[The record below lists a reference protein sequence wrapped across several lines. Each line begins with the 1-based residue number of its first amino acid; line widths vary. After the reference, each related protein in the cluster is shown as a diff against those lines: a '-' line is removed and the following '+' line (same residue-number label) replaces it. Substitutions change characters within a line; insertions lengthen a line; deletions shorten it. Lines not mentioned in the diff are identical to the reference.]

1 MSAVFKIL
9 LAIGLVLGVIAAL
22 LIWRARNAPRT
33 AAAASSADADNSV
46 APGWISTALA
56 AIDYARTR
64 REWRYRMPWILMLGE
79 RDAGKTSFALS
90 AAVRLAQSNP
100 DRRYASLRIPGSAVS
115 VMNRGVLIDIDGS
128 VSSEGA
134 HAAVATSVA
143 ATGQAS
149 AGATLSAASGASAAN
164 VAATASPSTPASRPA
179 SPAASAS
186 PTPPVT
192 TRNAKKARSR
202 WETLLRTLVDLRP
215 ERPADGIV
223 LTVSARS
230 LLSAT
235 PDQRERL
242 AADAYR
248 QLCDVQDAF
257 RFVQPVSVVVTQ
269 CDRIDGFA
277 PFWRA
282 QPDALRQQMFGWSAP
297 VLASN
302 DTPQDWC
309 HEAFRVV
316 IEQLRALQISTAASV
331 QAVAN
336 DVDRDGMLLFP
347 ARLEQLRT
355 PLAQWLAGAFRA
367 TLDRPGHL
375 CRGVYFTGDLDGAG
389 VGASTNV
396 SFVAGLLDDK
406 VFAERGNARV
416 VRASAWSRNRY
427 LRGFQVAALGVA
439 AALTIALGFAGARL
453 YTTVGQLDRALVQLQ
468 TIRPYSGGVCPS
480 ASEIST
486 VLMSVHELNTR
497 SFDLANPWSWP
508 WFWHPLR
515 DGAAQVVAGRVFAGL
530 VLPGLGCQLAVRAKA
545 LSLRGTDAPR
555 MTGDPGEDA
564 RNARSRLN
572 RQLREVTDLEAGLGT
587 FYKIAEP
594 FSGASTE
601 QDVVRFARLVN
612 FAYGLPVSLV
622 MRDGDSGLLAAS
634 LSSASTDYRP
644 DLPENLA
651 AGYRNQLAQMETD
664 LRDAL
669 VTQAGSGQQL
679 LVNLQTGHGDPAAQ
693 TRQLVAWLAWT
704 RDNWLGAVEQE
715 AQRNLCGQ
723 IRTDLRQQI
732 RQLVLVDASSGRYV
746 PGTTATDAARASP
759 YAALLETTASTFS
772 AAECDDE
779 VYQKLDALSVPPYN
793 PLIVRDQGRRAF
805 NASFMQ
811 EFAGLAALSQLHF
824 MQVTKRRTAFACSI
838 NGAGATG
845 ARSWNA
851 GPLGDAA
858 TYIDEYRRFAQRFG
872 FQPAKVPTSSGG
884 VSSAGPRPLYAQ
896 IAATQLENALNDA
909 LLEAQS
915 PLPPGPDV
923 WPAATTSNALS
934 AVPFDEQALA
944 QASRDLSRTL
954 GPLIQVERAYSEF
967 GFSKGFS
974 ALSGCLQQYAA
985 DRLSTVGSL
994 AVQSQLYQP
1003 QSDTTGGE
1011 FFDLGTVPVTRD
1023 YLARQVARSQ
1033 VLAAYAAPFATLAQ
1047 NSGNAPANSPN
1058 VQTAAYWGNSI
1069 AEVNRYVPSADP
1081 ASQMGQLAS
1090 LFVDRL
1096 NGMTTQNCN
1105 ARLQDP
1111 ASSTDDGANDLFAAR
1126 RRDLV
1131 KVAQSLCQG
1140 SDAVAF
1146 QNLFSLFDATLG
1158 GRYPFGLAG
1167 APEASP
1173 LAVRDFFSVYAQ
1185 QSAVLR
1191 AQLTRLPK
1199 TQRTAAS
1206 AFLDQLDDDQKF
1218 FAQTLRADG
1227 SLGVHLNVAF
1237 NVRQSVE
1244 RGADQLVG
1252 WMLSSAN
1259 QSAAYPNGQTGLDW
1273 VAGQPLALDLTWA
1286 ELSRWAPYVNP
1297 AVPNSPDVEGRTA
1310 TFSAGG
1316 TWALMRLVQQHAM
1329 ERGAA
1334 AADGITLRFSVPVAS
1349 AASVAAAAAGAG
1361 ASGTAGATS
1370 ATTSAGAARAATPPL
1385 SSASTA
1391 QLLINLQL
1399 QGVDPV
1405 SHAVAPLKLP
1415 AFPTGSPALPASS
1428 RTSRGGAASAQIS
1441 TIPSIPPLPPG
1452 MDGPAPVANTAAMSP
1467 GSH

>member
-9 LAIGLVLGVIAAL
+9 LCIGLVLGVIAAL
-22 LIWRARNAPRT
+22 LIWRARNAPRS
-33 AAAASSADADNSV
+33 AAAASSADADDSA

-56 AIDYARTR
+56 ALDYARTR

-134 HAAVATSVA
+134 HAAVATSVVA
-143 ATGQAS
+143 AGQAS
-149 AGATLSAASGASAAN
+149 AGAAPSTASSATSTTSAAN
-164 VAATASPSTPASRPA
+164 VAATASTGTPASTTASTSPMPA
-179 SPAASAS
+179 
-186 PTPPVT
+186 VT
-192 TRNAKKARSR
+192 SRNAKKARSR

-235 PDQRERL
+235 PDQLERL
-242 AADAYR
+242 GADAYR

-316 IEQLRALQISTAASV
+316 IEQLRALQIATAASA

-336 DVDRDGMLLFP
+336 DLDRDGMLLFP
-347 ARLEQLRT
+347 ARLDQLRA

-389 VGASTNV
+389 VGASANV

-486 VLMSVHELNTR
+486 VLMSVHELDTR

-545 LSLRGTDAPR
+545 LSARGTEAPR
-555 MTGDPGEDA
+555 ITGDPGEDA

-594 FSGASTE
+594 FSGAATE
-601 QDVVRFARLVN
+601 QDVMRFARLVN

-651 AGYRNQLAQMETD
+651 ASYRNQLAQMETD

-679 LVNLQTGHGDPAAQ
+679 LVDLQTGHGDPAAQ

-732 RQLVLVDASSGRYV
+732 RQLVLVDASSGRSV
-746 PGTTATDAARASP
+746 PGATATQAARASP

-779 VYQKLDALSVPPYN
+779 VYRKLDALSVPPYN
-793 PLIVRDQGRRAF
+793 PLIVREQGRRAF
-805 NASFMQ
+805 NASFTQ

-838 NGAGATG
+838 NGAGANG

-858 TYIDEYRRFAQRFG
+858 AYIDEYRRFAQRFA
-872 FQPAKVPTSSGG
+872 FLPARVPASSGLPA
-884 VSSAGPRPLYAQ
+884 AGPRPLYAQ
-896 IAATQLENALNDA
+896 IAATQLENSLNDA

-915 PLPPGPDV
+915 PPPPGPDV

-967 GFSKGFS
+967 DFSKGFS

-1011 FFDLGTVPVTRD
+1011 FFELGTVPVTRD

-1069 AEVNRYVPSADP
+1069 AEVNRYVPSNDP

-1173 LAVRDFFSVYAQ
+1173 LAVRDFFAVYAQ
-1185 QSAVLR
+1185 QSAALR

-1237 NVRQSVE
+1237 NVRQSAE

-1259 QSAAYPNGQTGLDW
+1259 QSAVYPNGQSGLDW

-1297 AVPNSPDVEGRTA
+1297 AVPNPPDVEGRTA

-1349 AASVAAAAAGAG
+1349 AASVAAAASVATSASAGSVASSAG
-1361 ASGTAGATS
+1361 AS
-1370 ATTSAGAARAATPPL
+1370 RAATPPL

-1391 QLLINLQL
+1391 QLMINLQL

-1405 SHAVAPLKLP
+1405 SHAAAPLKLP
-1415 AFPTGSPALPASS
+1415 AFPTGSPALPASA
-1428 RTSRGGAASAQIS
+1428 RTSRGGAVSAQIPV
-1441 TIPSIPPLPPG
+1441 IPSIPPLPPG
-1452 MDGPAPVANTAAMSP
+1452 MDGPAPVANTAAVSQ

>member
-1 MSAVFKIL
+1 MSAVFEIL

-22 LIWRARNAPRT
+22 LIWRARNAPHT
-33 AAAASSADADNSV
+33 AAASADADDSV
-46 APGWISTALA
+46 APGWISSTLA

-64 REWRYRMPWILMLGE
+64 REWRYRLPWILMLGE

-90 AAVRLAQSNP
+90 AAMRLAQSNP

-128 VSSEGA
+128 VSSAGA
-134 HAAVATSVA
+134 SASAAIA
-143 ATGQAS
+143 ASAAASGS
-149 AGATLSAASGASAAN
+149 AGAAA
-164 VAATASPSTPASRPA
+164 STPA
-179 SPAASAS
+179 AASTSLVVADAS
-186 PTPPVT
+186 VASATPST
-192 TRNAKKARSR
+192 TSRTAKKARSK

-215 ERPADGIV
+215 ERPVDGIV

-230 LLSAT
+230 LLSASA
-235 PDQRERL
+235 DQLERL
-242 AADAYR
+242 AVDAYR

-297 VLASN
+297 TLASN

-316 IEQLRALQISTAASV
+316 IEQLRALQISSAASG
-331 QAVAN
+331 QAVASE
-336 DVDRDGMLLFP
+336 VDRDGILLFP
-347 ARLEQLRT
+347 ARLEQLRG
-355 PLAQWLAGAFRA
+355 PLAQWLTGAFRA

-389 VGASTNV
+389 VGASANV
-396 SFVAGLLDDK
+396 AFVSGLLDDK

-439 AALTIALGFAGARL
+439 AALAIALGFAGARL

-468 TIRPYSGGVCPS
+468 TVRPYSGGVCPS

-486 VLMSVHELNTR
+486 LLMSVHELNTR

-515 DGAAQVVAGRVFAGL
+515 DGAAQVVAGRVFADL

-545 LSLRGTDAPR
+545 LSARGTEAPR
-555 MTGDPGEDA
+555 TTGDPGEDA

-594 FSGASTE
+594 FSGAATE
-601 QDVVRFARLVN
+601 QDVVRFATLVN

-644 DLPENLA
+644 DLPDNLA
-651 AGYRNQLAQMETD
+651 ANYRDQLAQMGTN

-679 LVNLQTGHGDPAAQ
+679 LVNLQSGHGDPAAQ

-732 RQLVLVDASSGRYV
+732 RQLVLVDASSGRHV
-746 PGTTATDAARASP
+746 PGAAATAAADTMAAARASP
-759 YAALLETTASTFS
+759 YAGLLETTASTFS

-805 NASFMQ
+805 NASFTQ

-824 MQVTKRRTAFACSI
+824 MQVTKRRVAFACSI
-838 NGAGATG
+838 NGAGDTG

-851 GPLGDAA
+851 GALGDAA

-872 FQPAKVPTSSGG
+872 FLPAKASASGG
-884 VSSAGPRPLYAQ
+884 TPSAGPRPLYAQ
-896 IAATQLENALNDA
+896 IAATQLENSLNDA
-909 LLEAQS
+909 LVEAQS
-915 PLPPGPDV
+915 SPPPGPDV
-923 WPAATTSNALS
+923 WPAVTTSNALS
-934 AVPFDEQALA
+934 PVPFDEQALA

-954 GPLIQVERAYSEF
+954 GPLIQVERAYGEF
-967 GFSKGFS
+967 GFSRGFS

-1003 QSDTTGGE
+1003 QSDPAGGE

-1058 VQTAAYWGNSI
+1058 VQTASYWSNSI
-1069 AEVNRYVPSADP
+1069 AEVNRYVPSNDP

-1096 NGMTTQNCN
+1096 NGMTGQNCN

-1111 ASSTDDGANDLFAAR
+1111 AAATDDGANDLFAAR

-1131 KVAQSLCQG
+1131 TLAQSLCQG
-1140 SDAVAF
+1140 GDAVAF

-1173 LAVRDFFSVYAQ
+1173 LAVRDFFAVYAQ
-1185 QSAVLR
+1185 RNAALR
-1191 AQLTRLPK
+1191 AQLARLPK
-1199 TQRTAAS
+1199 SQRTAAS

-1227 SLGVHLNVAF
+1227 SLGVHLTVGF

-1259 QSAAYPNGQTGLDW
+1259 QSAVYPNGQTGLDW

-1297 AVPNSPDVEGRTA
+1297 ALPNPPDVEGRTA
-1310 TFSAGG
+1310 TFGAGG
-1316 TWALMRLVQQHAM
+1316 TWALMRLVQSHAVD
-1329 ERGAA
+1329 RGGV

-1349 AASVAAAAAGAG
+1349 AASVAAAAAVATA
-1361 ASGTAGATS
+1361 AS
-1370 ATTSAGAARAATPPL
+1370 TPPASTGSTASTRASPPL
-1385 SSASTA
+1385 ASASTA
-1391 QLLINLQL
+1391 QLMVNLQL

-1405 SHAVAPLKLP
+1405 SHAAAPLKLP
-1415 AFPTGSPALPASS
+1415 VFPTRSPALPASA
-1428 RTSRGGAASAQIS
+1428 RPSRGGATSAQIP

-1452 MDGPAPVANTAAMSP
+1452 LDGPAPVANTAAASD